1 MILDELLEFADAL
14 DVSATAGTALV
25 GDVIDLGTEP
35 QDFGSGEPMY
45 LSIQVT
51 TAFATATTADIT
63 FTLASDASATIATN
77 GSATEHIITDAFD
90 TGVLVAGFELM
101 LALPTGAGLPYER
114 YLGLLVTTGNAT
126 TTAGSINAGLTKAP
140 KRWKAYPDAQN

>member
-14 DVSATAGTALV
+14 DVSAAAGTALV
-25 GDVIDLGTEP
+25 GDVIDLGAEP

-51 TAFATATTADIT
+51 TAFATATTASAT
-63 FTLASDASATIATN
+63 FILASDASATIATD

-140 KRWKAYPDAQN
+140 KRWKSYPDAQN